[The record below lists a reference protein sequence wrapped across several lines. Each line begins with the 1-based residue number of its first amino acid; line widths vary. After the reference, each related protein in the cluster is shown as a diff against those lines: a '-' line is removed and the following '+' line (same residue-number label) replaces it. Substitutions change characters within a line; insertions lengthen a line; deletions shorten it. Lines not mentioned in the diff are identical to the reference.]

1 MSAMVDDDAVGHLP
15 KRFWEDGYMIRPK
28 VFAAEMITTVR
39 AKIEAD
45 DESKTFKYAS
55 IFKEVGSNTF
65 DEFRK
70 MALLNRKAYKK
81 LKDEATLLIKKFHMR
96 WQPKEWSALKSLPGG
111 EEHDPHR
118 DITAAEIGKARK
130 KFSEIQAGLIIG
142 LTENT
147 KLVLYPK
154 CFAVADPRRRT
165 EVLLGAGDCVIFR
178 GDVIHSGAAFTE
190 LNYRIHCVLTIKG
203 IKWGADATEFA
214 PPPAYKCEFCP
225 FMAPTKLQVSNHK
238 RGCLRNPVRGPI
250 ELAIES
256 SMRKHYN
263 RRHKSYLKLYA
274 QPEGS
279 DKLQPPKNETLASG

>member
-1 MSAMVDDDAVGHLP
+1 M
-15 KRFWEDGYMIRPK
+15 PK

-45 DESKTFKYAS
+45 DESKTLKFVS

-70 MALLNRKAYKK
+70 MALLNRKAQRNGR
-81 LKDEATLLIKKFHMR
+81 H
-96 WQPKEWSALKSLPGG
+96 SCLPGG
-111 EEHDPHR
+111 EEQDPHR
-118 DITAAEIGKARK
+118 DIPAVEIGKERK

-178 GDVIHSGAAFTE
+178 GDVIHSGSAFTE
-190 LNYRIHCVLTIKG
+190 LNYKIHCVLTIKG
-203 IKWGADATEFA
+203 IKWGADATELA

-238 RGCLRNPVRGPI
+238 RGCLRNPARAANRARDR
-250 ELAIES
+250 ELNEKGKFCCVCKKQFAK
-256 SMRKHYN
+256 RNTYYKHYN
-263 RRHKSYLKLYA
+263 RRHKPYLKL
-274 QPEGS
+274 
-279 DKLQPPKNETLASG
+279 

>member
-96 WQPKEWSALKSLPGG
+96 WQPKEWSA
-111 EEHDPHR
+111 
-118 DITAAEIGKARK
+118 
-130 KFSEIQAGLIIG
+130 
-142 LTENT
+142 
-147 KLVLYPK
+147 
-154 CFAVADPRRRT
+154 
-165 EVLLGAGDCVIFR
+165 
-178 GDVIHSGAAFTE
+178 
-190 LNYRIHCVLTIKG
+190 
-203 IKWGADATEFA
+203 
-214 PPPAYKCEFCP
+214 
-225 FMAPTKLQVSNHK
+225 
-238 RGCLRNPVRGPI
+238 
-250 ELAIES
+250 
-256 SMRKHYN
+256 
-263 RRHKSYLKLYA
+263 
-274 QPEGS
+274 
-279 DKLQPPKNETLASG
+279 